1 MDISRSI
8 EDAVSSYFNHWFQ
21 EHPLIWWLIGHPGWS
36 LLILLL
42 SIALCVGLLG
52 VIGRGIE
59 QFWIWL
65 LRTPL
70 KILQPTIMWFW
81 RKFPKQPSSISMA
94 ASDQQLSVL
103 VSRLLQIQQEQD
115 KLMQELLKIV
125 KAKS

>member
-8 EDAVSSYFNHWFQ
+8 EDAVGSYFYHWLQ
-21 EHPLIWWLIGHPGWS
+21 EHQLIWWLIGHPVWS
-36 LLILLL
+36 LVILFL
-42 SIALCVGLLG
+42 SIALFVGLLG
-52 VIGRGIE
+52 AIRRSIE
-59 QFWIWL
+59 QLWIGL

-70 KILQPTIMWFW
+70 RMIQCTVIWIRQKISRQ
-81 RKFPKQPSSISMA
+81 QSITSLYTPD
-94 ASDQQLSVL
+94 SQINVL